1 VIKQIARFS
10 ERHPRLVMWLVLA
23 VGMVVII
30 LLTSRHVA
38 MLWTQRLAL
47 AVIAVLL
54 AGGCAWIIGWD
65 TDKPA
70 EN

>member
-1 VIKQIARFS
+1 MKRLTQFT
-10 ERHPRLVMWLVLA
+10 ERHPRLMMWLVLA
-23 VGMVVII
+23 IGMVLII

-47 AVIAVLL
+47 AVVAVLL

-65 TDKPA
+65 TDKP
-70 EN
+70 

>member
-1 VIKQIARFS
+1 MKRVAQFID
-10 ERHPRLVMWLVLA
+10 RHPRLTMWFVLA
-23 VGMVVII
+23 VGMVLIL

-47 AVIAVLL
+47 GVIAVLL

-65 TDKPA
+65 SEA
-70 EN
+70 SG

>member
-1 VIKQIARFS
+1 MKRVAQFID
-10 ERHPRLVMWLVLA
+10 RHPRLMMWFVLA
-23 VGMVVII
+23 VGMVLIL

-47 AVIAVLL
+47 AVIAILL

-65 TDKPA
+65 SETSG
-70 EN
+70 

>member
-1 VIKQIARFS
+1 MKRVAQFFT
-10 ERHPRLVMWLVLA
+10 RHPRLLMWLVLA
-23 VGMVVII
+23 VGMVLII
-30 LLTSRHVA
+30 LITSHHVA

-65 TDKPA
+65 TDKPG
-70 EN
+70 